1 MPKHRG
7 LDQNSLSSQNSCC
20 WPAALVW
27 KIHMNMTEILTV
39 LCVDF
44 SFSRFL
50 GCRFN
55 LLYNIRKYWSG
66 LERCYIPVMIRW
78 VGGLK
83 KDLICERPPT
93 VTVVSLYKIQ
103 ILFCCIVSNSN
114 GMFGCLAPNENVN
127 QIKSVTIMCLCFCR
141 FGYKC

>member
-1 MPKHRG
+1 
-7 LDQNSLSSQNSCC
+7 
-20 WPAALVW
+20 
-27 KIHMNMTEILTV
+27 
-39 LCVDF
+39 
-44 SFSRFL
+44 
-50 GCRFN
+50 
-55 LLYNIRKYWSG
+55 
-66 LERCYIPVMIRW
+66 MIRW

-114 GMFGCLAPNENVN
+114 GVFGCLAPNENVN